1 MTEPQP
7 PSQDLQPT
15 TTRRRWRHTERLLW
29 LALFAVVIVM
39 QWPMLKGWYYRTAD
53 TAAPAPS
60 FEWGTSLEAG
70 LAQAKR
76 DGRPVFVDFH
86 ASWCPPCIA
95 MQHDVWPDARVG
107 RLLTDR
113 YVAVSIDVDHDP
125 EGVSGRYDVRAIPTI
140 LILAPDGQVLE
151 RATYMSRRAMVR
163 FLEEH
168 AGVVPSSQAAVAAE
182 TD

>member
-1 MTEPQP
+1 MMSSEPASP
-7 PSQDLQPT
+7 DNQPT
-15 TTRRRWRHTERLLW
+15 APRRRWRHTERLLW
-29 LALFAVVIVM
+29 AGLFAIVIVM

-53 TAAPAPS
+53 AVPPPAS

-76 DGRPVFVDFH
+76 DRRPVFVDFQ

-107 RLLTDR
+107 RLLTER
-113 YVAVSIDVDHDP
+113 YVAVTIDVDQDP
-125 EGVSGRYDVRAIPTI
+125 EGASARYDVRAIPTI
-140 LILAPDGQVLE
+140 LILAPDGRVLE
-151 RATYMSRRAMVR
+151 RATYMSRGAMVR

-168 AGVVPSSQAAVAAE
+168 AGPVPSSQAAAAAQGE
-182 TD
+182 

>member
-1 MTEPQP
+1 MMSPEPASP
-7 PSQDLQPT
+7 DNRSTAP
-15 TTRRRWRHTERLLW
+15 RRRWRHTERLLW
-29 LALFAVVIVM
+29 LGLFAVVIVM

-53 TAAPAPS
+53 AVPPAAS

-76 DGRPVFVDFH
+76 DGRPVFVDFQ

-107 RLLTDR
+107 RLLTER
-113 YVAVSIDVDHDP
+113 YVAVTIDVDHDP
-125 EGVSGRYDVRAIPTI
+125 EGASARYDVRAIPTI

-151 RATYMSRRAMVR
+151 RATYMSRGAMVR

-168 AGVVPSSQAAVAAE
+168 AGPVPSSRAAAAAE
-182 TD
+182 SE